1 MCMHPEYVPGRGP
14 RTSQTAEDLKSSGD
28 SGEEV
33 AQVSL
38 KAGEAR
44 LEDRGHMSD
53 ASTSIGDK

>member
-1 MCMHPEYVPGRGP
+1 MPGRGP
-14 RTSQTAEDLKSSGD
+14 RTSHTAEDLKSSGD